1 MIQYAA
7 PHTYGIGANH
17 LTLAS
22 LEFVDLRRI
31 FDQQGPKVGLDLA
44 VLVEIRPMIATTDET
59 RS

>member
-44 VLVEIRPMIATTDET
+44 LVEIRPMIAATDET